1 MFDFI
6 NPWQWVSTEHEIWEL
21 PWLLEKCHQ
30 LCFALSRIGV
40 SRKLEIVA
48 KGIFLTGG
56 KHILQSI
63 ERWGQQPVVITVT
76 KNSMIFSKY
85 SAYIGVTF
93 NLKMDTQLLFFLCII
108 TWFKSFRNYKL
119 PY

>member
-1 MFDFI
+1 MAMGF
-6 NPWQWVSTEHEIWEL
+6 
-21 PWLLEKCHQ
+21 K
-30 LCFALSRIGV
+30 
-40 SRKLEIVA
+40 A
-48 KGIFLTGG
+48 KGILLTGG

-108 TWFKSFRNYKL
+108 TWFKSFRNSKFLFPPPKYLTNYGGQRKIFEV
-119 PY
+119 